1 MRCREFSGY
10 NGWQRGQVV
19 HLMVASSKPRTRRF
33 CLIASLAIAA
43 TPLTARAV
51 IFQSTGDP
59 NYNTTAPTG
68 TLANSGWQYQGD
80 WGAFNGTPIAPQYFM
95 TAKHVGGNIGQEF
108 TYGGNVY
115 TTTGFTN
122 IGVSD

>member
-1 MRCREFSGY
+1 M
-10 NGWQRGQVV
+10 
-19 HLMVASSKPRTRRF
+19 MMASRSKSRARRF
-33 CLIASLAIAA
+33 CLLASAALAVSPMA
-43 TPLTARAV
+43 ARAI

-80 WGAFNGTPIAPQYFM
+80 FGAFNGTPIAPQYFM
-95 TAKHVGGNIGQEF
+95 TAKHVGGNIGTEF
-108 TYGGNVY
+108 TYAGNAY

-122 IGVSD
+122 I